1 MVIRFLPGRT
11 SGCSERRNTVHS
23 SHWTPVIPA
32 SWPYAREVESHAMCT
47 PPLPWIVTGAVRP
60 TRLWCLS
67 RIPVDE
73 LFVTEAVG
81 LRTMPLCASPKDTR
95 SDVGW

>member
-1 MVIRFLPGRT
+1 
-11 SGCSERRNTVHS
+11 
-23 SHWTPVIPA
+23 
-32 SWPYAREVESHAMCT
+32 MCT

-81 LRTMPLCASPKDTR
+81 PRTMPPCASPKDTR
-95 SDVGW
+95 SDVVSNSSPVLKTKRRALDAYARSICRIPVARDLVRAFEYQFAST